1 MGLIQD
7 ISLGLRS
14 YTGALRFVIKNKMW
28 PYFIIP
34 IIVFGGIIYLGF
46 QMEAGEKEAKA
57 ALADSNFFYM
67 IWGWIKI
74 AFYFVMSYLFL
85 QLTRYVMLT
94 ALSPL
99 LSIVSEKVEK
109 ILTGNTYKFNL
120 KQLIKDVKRALLI
133 ATRNLL
139 IEISI
144 VIGLYIVIY
153 FSFWLLGL
161 RNVYLPFSE
170 TFRLND
176 LIYFLATSLVAFYF
190 YGFSFLDY
198 VMERRRLTIKESIK
212 FVRKHKG
219 VAIALGSLF
228 VGLFHSIEIVKE
240 FDAGVGRTIFMWV
253 TALLAAS
260 IPIFT
265 AIAATLSMH
274 ELIDL
279 SSNEFA
285 VKNGKAITE
294 DRTNAADLESLP
306 EDL

>member
-1 MGLIQD
+1 MELFKD
-7 ISLGLRS
+7 IGLGLRS
-14 YTGALRFVIKNKMW
+14 YLAAIKFVVNNKMW

-46 QMEAGEKEAKA
+46 RMEAGEKEAKQS
-57 ALADSNFFYM
+57 LSDPNFFYM
-67 IWGWIKI
+67 VWGWIKI

-85 QLTRYVMLT
+85 QLTRYVMLM

-99 LSIVSEKVEK
+99 LAIVSEKVEK

-120 KQLIKDVKRALLI
+120 KQLMKDVRRALLI
-133 ATRNLL
+133 ASRNLI
-139 IEISI
+139 IEIFI
-144 VIGLYIVIY
+144 VIALYIVIY
-153 FSFWLLGL
+153 FTFWLFGL
-161 RNVYLPFSE
+161 RNLHLPFSD
-170 TFRLND
+170 TIRFSD
-176 LIYFLATSLVAFYF
+176 VIYLLSTSVVAFYF

-198 VMERRRLTIKESIK
+198 VMERRRLTIRESIK
-212 FVRKHKG
+212 FVRKHMG

-240 FDAGVGRTIFMWV
+240 FDAGIGRTIFMWV

-285 VKNGKAITE
+285 FKNAVKINQDPSDSK
-294 DRTNAADLESLP
+294 DVDSLPADL
-306 EDL
+306 

>member
-34 IIVFGGIIYLGF
+34 IIVFGVIIYLGF

-133 ATRNLL
+133 ATRN
-139 IEISI
+139 
-144 VIGLYIVIY
+144 
-153 FSFWLLGL
+153 
-161 RNVYLPFSE
+161 
-170 TFRLND
+170 
-176 LIYFLATSLVAFYF
+176 
-190 YGFSFLDY
+190 SFLDY